1 MAKRKGKGGKRKQRA
16 LNVVRKT
23 QQQQLNYARNLERS
37 KTAKHAK
44 WSFAQ
49 GIRRAVK
56 GDRNIAT
63 NEALRIRYKFAN
75 MGRAE
80 RSNKVFK
87 QQVRLAQTN
96 QPNVFGEHGQE
107 MTKIFYR
114 ATQRLWEEG
123 DPTQRNE
130 LIMQS
135 LGVDTMAEAMA
146 LVLANNQEALKMA
159 IGAGN
164 DIVDTNDPDFTYTQ
178 FSDKNVSPDY
188 IYMVHMI

>member
-1 MAKRKGKGGKRKQRA
+1 MAKRKKGGKRKQRA
-16 LNVVRKT
+16 LNVVRKS
-23 QQQQLNYARNLERS
+23 QQQRLRYARGLERA
-37 KTAKHAK
+37 KKAKHAK

-49 GIRRAVK
+49 DIRRAVR
-56 GDRNIAT
+56 GEQNVAT
-63 NEALRIRYKFAN
+63 RAALRIRDTFSD
-75 MGRAE
+75 MGRAA

-87 QQVRLAQTN
+87 QQVRLAQFG
-96 QPNVFGEHGQE
+96 QPNVFGEHGLE

-114 ATQRLWEEG
+114 ATQRIWEGG

-130 LIMQS
+130 MIVQA

-146 LVLANNQEALKMA
+146 IILANNQDAVNQA
-159 IGAGN
+159 IGAGAG
-164 DIVDTNDPDFTYTQ
+164 IVDTDSPDFTYTQ